1 MRQRGWVKFGI
12 GLIPTKIFG
21 RKCKH
26 SIKGGESADPGD
38 AVVVRSSEDERT
50 TEGNEGEEEALSA
63 EAAAREEEGVDQ
75 FLQGVEVADGES
87 SEFVLDFVAS
97 PDELVEDDGAL
108 VEQQV
113 SQVAELGKIY
123 GISRIVLCHIRCRAD

>member
-50 TEGNEGEEEALSA
+50 EGNEGEEALSA

-75 FLQGVEVADGES
+75 LGKSTTEIEVAQILKCDCS
-87 SEFVLDFVAS
+87 L
-97 PDELVEDDGAL
+97 
-108 VEQQV
+108 
-113 SQVAELGKIY
+113 
-123 GISRIVLCHIRCRAD
+123 